1 MRREE
6 VLAGAVFEQSRED
19 DSNVKD
25 KGCLKEEHG
34 GQSPCGQRQ
43 GGYWIWY
50 WEHRGV
56 FCLHV

>member
-1 MRREE
+1 M
-6 VLAGAVFEQSRED
+6 AGAVFEQSRED